1 MELTLTKTIT
11 NTFKLEPYGKF
22 RISMA
27 RSPKRNLP
35 YIIPLDELSINHET
49 SMPFTEQQEKDIIKL
64 MKKHKTDILTD
75 GGYLGFYTRA
85 GQGKFASLC
94 HVAHPKL
101 VAYKENEAF
110 RQDVDDR

>member
-1 MELTLTKTIT
+1 MELTLIKKQ
-11 NTFKLEPYGKF
+11 TFNLKPFGRF
-22 RISMA
+22 TISMA
-27 RSPKRNLP
+27 RNPRRNSPHILP
-35 YIIPLDELSINHET
+35 LCELEIDHKT
-49 SMPFTEQQEKDIIKL
+49 SMPFTEEQEKQIIMY

-85 GQGKFASLC
+85 GGGQYGSLC

-101 VAYKENEAF
+101 VAYRENEAF